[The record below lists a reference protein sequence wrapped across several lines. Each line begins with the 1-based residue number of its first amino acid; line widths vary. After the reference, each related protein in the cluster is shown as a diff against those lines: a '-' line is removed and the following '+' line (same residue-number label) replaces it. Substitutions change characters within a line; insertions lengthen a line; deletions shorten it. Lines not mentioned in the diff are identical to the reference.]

1 MLKGRRQEFQRN
13 EKLEDLLN
21 ELESILS
28 PVEEKML
35 EDFETLQFP
44 TLLLIGGPRTGS
56 TVFMQWLASLGVF
69 SYPTNLISRF
79 FYAPYIG
86 AKIQLLLTDPAY
98 SYKNE
103 IVDFNGDITFKSD
116 LGKTAGAL
124 APNDFWYFWRRFIPN
139 EVPRYITEIE
149 EKSIKG
155 EKFIAEIAAIESV
168 FKKPFAMKAMILEQN
183 IPFLSKLFEKAIF
196 INLKRHPFFNIQ
208 SLLEARIKFF
218 GDRNKWYSIRPRQYH
233 ELVKYDPIKQVAGQV
248 YFKNMAIKEGLSK
261 IDSLQYLEV
270 EYEEYCK
277 NPISIFRKIE
287 QKYHEYGFI
296 FDWEYH
302 GPDKFN
308 SANTVRITAKEK
320 NEIIEAYAEFSGE
333 NIDPC

>member
-1 MLKGRRQEFQRN
+1 MQERQPEFQRN

-28 PVEEKML
+28 PVEEEML
-35 EDFETLQFP
+35 EDFETPQFP

-56 TVFMQWLASLGVF
+56 TVFMQWLANLGVF
-69 SYPTNLISRF
+69 AYPTNLLSRF

-103 IVDFNGDITFKSD
+103 IVDFNSDITFKSD

-124 APNDFWYFWRRFIPN
+124 EPNDFWYFWRRFIPN
-139 EVPRYITEIE
+139 EVPRYITDSE
-149 EKSIKG
+149 ERSING

-168 FKKPFAMKAMILEQN
+168 FKMPFAMKAMILEQN
-183 IPFLSKLFEKAIF
+183 IPFLSRLFEKVIF
-196 INLKRHPFFNIQ
+196 VNLKRHPFFNIQ

-218 GDRNKWYSIRPRQYH
+218 GDYHKWYSIRPRQYH

-248 YFKNMAIKEGLSK
+248 YFKNMTIKEGLSK

-277 NPISIFRKIE
+277 NPRNVFMKIK
-287 QKYHEYGFI
+287 QKYHENGFL
-296 FDWEYH
+296 FDWKYH
-302 GPDKFN
+302 GPDTFN
-308 SANTVRITAKEK
+308 PANTVRLTAKET

-333 NIDPC
+333 NIAPG